1 MLPILVVV
9 LTVLAQGPIKPLPQP
24 PIPETKS
31 RVKATQHKI
40 VVMGCIRNGRLLI
53 ANAAADSLP
62 FDTLNVSEFILD
74 GPKELLRQIQE
85 QHNHHY
91 DEIAGIATV
100 PPPPGDPDAAVETAK
115 KGPVRITA
123 GRRDE
128 KSLGGKGA
136 PQQVKLRVAS
146 LTHISEGCVPGR

>member
-1 MLPILVVV
+1 MFLIV
-9 LTVLAQGPIKPLPQP
+9 LLTMLAQRPITPPPQT

-31 RVKATQHKI
+31 RVKATQYKI
-40 VVMGCIRNGRLLI
+40 VVMGCIRNGRLTI
-53 ANAAADSLP
+53 ANAVTDSLP

-74 GPKELLRQIQE
+74 GPNELLRQIRE

-91 DEIAGIATV
+91 DEIAGIVTV

-128 KSLGGKGA
+128 KSLGGKSA

-146 LTHISEGCVPGR
+146 LTHISEGCVPAR